1 MIELQTTDTQQ
12 ATSALVDI
20 LFRGEIMQGYSADEV
35 KQSIGK
41 LFNLEP
47 IRLDQLFA
55 AESCYLKRHI
65 DLSMV
70 NKIQAAMVSVGA
82 VADIQQHADC
92 IGLTLAPVGV
102 DVWDSSD
109 DRAKAKAKFNPQ
121 QIDQQKVDAMVSQ
134 PLGSDILTETESP
147 KTESLEIELS
157 HLKLTEQ

>member
-1 MIELQTTDTQQ
+1 MIELETTDTQQ

-20 LFRGEIMQGYSADEV
+20 LFRGEIMQGYSDDEV

-65 DLSMV
+65 DLSMA
-70 NKIQAAMVSVGA
+70 NKIQAAMASVGA
-82 VADIQQHADC
+82 VADIHQPAAVC
-92 IGLTLAPVGV
+92 IGLTLAPEGV
-102 DVWDSSD
+102 DVWNSSD

-121 QIDQQKVDAMVSQ
+121 
-134 PLGSDILTETESP
+134 
-147 KTESLEIELS
+147 
-157 HLKLTEQ
+157 